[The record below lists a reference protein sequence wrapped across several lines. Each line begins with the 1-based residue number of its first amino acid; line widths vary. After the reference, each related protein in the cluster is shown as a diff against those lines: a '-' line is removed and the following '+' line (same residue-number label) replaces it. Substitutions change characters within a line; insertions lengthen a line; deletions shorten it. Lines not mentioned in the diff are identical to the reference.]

1 MKKQHE
7 HVIEEKNISGV
18 RVRECRKALGLTQEE
33 LASKVYELP
42 ENKGTSRT
50 PEHIGYIERGQRN
63 LSHEWAWLL
72 AKALGVR
79 PEYLLGEDNCKT
91 ESEFNLMPVQKDIMA
106 RHAVASFLLTY
117 GITFNPPLD
126 YEFFTF
132 DEIADMISTMRLEHT
147 IDIEDIL
154 PPDCVNDTPSGIIW
168 RLRTL
173 HREIYDEIYSKALKI
188 ILDKYSQAKYAVF
201 VNEKNV
207 ATLSSSDVCAFIE
220 EFRDYAYV
228 SVQRLFTKRNIS
240 IPPTIKGEA
249 INEDDG

>member
-1 MKKQHE
+1 M
-7 HVIEEKNISGV
+7 
-18 RVRECRKALGLTQEE
+18 
-33 LASKVYELP
+33 
-42 ENKGTSRT
+42 
-50 PEHIGYIERGQRN
+50 
-63 LSHEWAWLL
+63 
-72 AKALGVR
+72 
-79 PEYLLGEDNCKT
+79 
-91 ESEFNLMPVQKDIMA
+91 
-106 RHAVASFLLTY
+106 
-117 GITFNPPLD
+117 
-126 YEFFTF
+126 
-132 DEIADMISTMRLEHT
+132 
-147 IDIEDIL
+147 
-154 PPDCVNDTPSGIIW
+154 
-168 RLRTL
+168 RTL